1 MKNKYKRRKLI
12 LIITISLILVS
23 FTVSFGRYVIVNIH
37 DLYLRTMKFYFQSDK
52 LGATQK
58 VFRID
63 NWPGLREYP
72 ITVELNSRKNYLEK
86 TDYDIQYTVQV
97 TDYSAQYISYSLDKT
112 SGVVDTSD
120 NSDTFNL
127 TITPTGTLPVGA
139 LVYIEVEAK
148 ATNPYTKTLK
158 GRFEFEVG
166 KEEIT
171 FEISDQPGA
180 PYMMVNVTN
189 TISAGTSLIT
199 FDFDPSQILLDLTNS
214 NYLHK
219 VSSNTTRISGYDY
232 INKLLFNINSE
243 SSTSVRFYKQNVSAD
258 YSTITPTINTNLNQ
272 YTFGSLITCKGTMN

>member
-86 TDYDIQYTVQV
+86 TDYDIQYSVQV
-97 TDYSAQYISYSLDKT
+97 TDYSAQYISYHLDKT
-112 SGVVDTSD
+112 SGVIDTSD

-127 TITPTGTLPVGA
+127 TISPTGTLPVGA

-171 FEISDQPGA
+171 FEITDEPGA

-189 TISAGTSLIT
+189 TISAGTSLIA
-199 FDFDPSQILLDLTNS
+199 FNFDPSQILLDLTNS
-214 NYLHK
+214 NYLNK
-219 VSSNTTRISGYDY
+219 VSSNTTRIGGYDY
-232 INKLLFNINSE
+232 INNLSFNINSE
-243 SSTSVRFYKQNVSAD
+243 SSTSVRFYKQNVNAD
-258 YSTITPTINTNLNQ
+258 YSTISPTINTNLNQ
-272 YTFGSLITCKGTMN
+272 YTFGSLITCRGTMN

>member
-12 LIITISLILVS
+12 LIITISLILLS
-23 FTVSFGRYVIVNIH
+23 FTASFGRYVIVNIH

-86 TDYDIQYTVQV
+86 TDYDIQYNVQV

-112 SGVVDTSD
+112 SGVIDTSD

-171 FEISDQPGA
+171 FEISDEPGA
-180 PYMMVNVTN
+180 PYLMVDVTN

-219 VSSNTTRISGYDY
+219 VGSNTTRIGGYDY
-232 INKLLFNINSE
+232 INNLSFNINSE
-243 SSTSVRFYKQNVSAD
+243 SSTSVRFYKQNVNAD
-258 YSTITPTINTNLNQ
+258 YSTISPTINTNLNQ